1 MDRGAHGAREERAP
15 LPTLLARGSRMTD
28 RTPVLIVGAGPVGL
42 ALAGELG
49 WRGVPCTLIE
59 ETDGAIEQPKMDM
72 VGPRTMEFCR
82 RWGIADWVRDAPY
95 PGDYPQD
102 CVYLTALNGYELG
115 RERFPPRAQ
124 EKCPPQS
131 PQKRE
136 RVPQDMFDPILLR
149 FVRGFAH
156 VQLRYRTE
164 LISFTETADGVIAEL
179 RDHNAGTTRELHAD
193 YLVGTDGGGSL
204 VRERLGITMSGN
216 PALTYT
222 TNVLFRCPHFAS
234 LHDKGKAYRFIFIGP
249 EGTWLTIVAINGSDR
264 FRMSIVGS
272 ADKVNHNEADIH
284 DALRR
289 AMGRNLGHDFDYEIL
304 SVMRWVRRELV
315 ADRYGSKRVFIA
327 GDAAHLMSPTGGFG
341 MNTGIQDAV
350 DLGWKLAAKIR
361 GWAGPGLLRSYE
373 IERRPVAVRNVT
385 EASSNLTR
393 MLSTRH
399 RLPPPEIFQADAA
412 GDAARTDYGRWF
424 TETMRHEWFT
434 IGIHLGYRYDDSPI
448 VWPDDTPAPPLE
460 TPTYT
465 QTARP
470 GARAPHAWLP
480 DGRSTL
486 DLYGRGFTLLRLG
499 PDAPSGNS
507 IRDAAASA
515 GVPLDI
521 VPLDVRAVTELYQ
534 RRLVLVRPD
543 GHVAWRADA
552 EPTDA
557 RALIDAVRGE
567 TRNQNSVV
575 SNQSSANH
583 PGAKQS
589 STA

>member
-1 MDRGAHGAREERAP
+1 
-15 LPTLLARGSRMTD
+15 
-28 RTPVLIVGAGPVGL
+28 L
-42 ALAGELG
+42 ALAGDLG

-59 ETDGAIEQPKMDM
+59 KTDGAIEQPKMDI

-102 CVYLTALNGYELG
+102 CVYVTSLDGYELG
-115 RERFPPRAQ
+115 RESFPGRAQ

-136 RVPQDMFDPILLR
+136 RVPQDMFDPILQR
-149 FVRGFAH
+149 FVRGFPH
-156 VQLRYRTE
+156 VRLAYRTE
-164 LISFTETADGVIAEL
+164 LIGFVETASGVTAL
-179 RDHNAGTTRELHAD
+179 VLDTATGATREISAD
-193 YLVGTDGGGSL
+193 YLVGTDGGASL
-204 VRERLGITMSGN
+204 VRERAGITMSGN

-222 TNVLFRCPHFAS
+222 TNVLFRCADFPA

-249 EGTWLTIVAINGSDR
+249 EGTWLTIVAINGGDR

-272 ADKVNHNEADIH
+272 ADKVNHSDADIRA
-284 DALRR
+284 ALRR
-289 AMGRNLGHDFDYEIL
+289 AVGRDFDYEIL

-315 ADRYGSKRVFIA
+315 ADSYGTERVFIA

-350 DLGWKLAAKIR
+350 DLGWKLSATIQ
-361 GWAGPGLLRSYE
+361 GWAGSSLLRSYE

-385 EASSNLTR
+385 EASSNLGR
-393 MLSTRH
+393 MLSTRQ
-399 RLPPPEIFQADAA
+399 RLPPLEIFQAGAA
-412 GDAARTDYGRWF
+412 GDAARADYGRWF

-434 IGIHLGYRYDDSPI
+434 LGFHLGYRYDGSPI
-448 VWPDDTPAPPLE
+448 IVPDGTPAPPL
-460 TPTYT
+460 PTSSYA

-486 DLYGRGFTLLRLG
+486 DLYGRGFVLLRLG
-499 PDAPSGNS
+499 PDAPGGER
-507 IRDAAASA
+507 IAGAAAEA
-515 GVPLDI
+515 GVPLD
-521 VPLDVRAVTELYQ
+521 VTALDLAQVSELHQ

-543 GHVAWRADA
+543 GHVAWRADE
-552 EPTDA
+552 EPADA
-557 RALIDAVRGE
+557 RALIELVRGV
-567 TRNQNSVV
+567 RDCASLR
-575 SNQSSANH
+575 QSQRGGR
-583 PGAKQS
+583 P
-589 STA
+589 